1 MKTEPKK
8 NQLIG
13 TLKIADIDT
22 QKLSEGS
29 RLCLE
34 NLQGTSPLTQ
44 FRALPEPVLADRI
57 DAFMEDK
64 LFALLFPGEGM
75 TAVRAYQ
82 TRRSVR
88 RLCTGTGRCYY
99 R

>member
-1 MKTEPKK
+1 MKNRAGK
-8 NQLIG
+8 NKLNG
-13 TLKIADIDT
+13 TLKIADIDSE
-22 QKLSEGS
+22 KLSEG
-29 RLCLE
+29 LE
-34 NLQGTSPLTQ
+34 CCSKNPQGIRSLPH
-44 FRALPEPVLADRI
+44 FRALSEPVLADRI